1 MRKTITIGELG
12 TIITG
17 KTPPTTNKNYYG
29 DYAVFI
35 KPTDISEQSKYT
47 YETEEMYSKLAAEKY
62 KSSQIPQGAI
72 CVPCIGTIGTKMTM
86 APCDC
91 YTNQSINSIICNE
104 NYDNEYVYY
113 LIKHFLPGLKAY
125 NLGTAS
131 GREYVSKSNFEKIE
145 LVAEQDK
152 TIQIK
157 LGKVLSRYDSLIEN
171 YQKQIKLLEE
181 AAQRLYKEWFVD
193 LRFPGHENT
202 KNVNGLPDGWEK
214 RTFGSVIEYEIG
226 GGWGA
231 DTKTSNSIIPAYVI
245 RGTDMSA
252 LDMGALKELPY
263 RFHQESNYKARQLMH
278 NDIVFEVSGG
288 SKNEGVAKTFLVQ
301 QELLDKLDNH
311 VICASFCKLIRLK
324 DSSTAYYIYDTL
336 KEWRASGITTQYDKR
351 SASSIVNYRWKDFLS
366 QQEIVIPNEIVLR
379 DYIKKSELIHSSITK
394 KSSQIRLLTEAR
406 DRLLPKLMSG
416 EIEVSGDGLKGQQSV
431 SPMATPWVRK

>member
-1 MRKTITIGELG
+1 MRKTITIGDLG

-35 KPTDISEQSKYT
+35 KPTDISELCKFT

-62 KSSQIPQGAI
+62 ESSLIPKGAI

-91 YTNQSINSIICNE
+91 YTNQSINSIVCNE

-113 LIKHFLPGLKAY
+113 LIKNFLPGLKAY

-152 TIQIK
+152 TIQKKI
-157 LGKVLSRYDSLIEN
+157 GEFLSRYDSLIEN

-181 AAQRLYKEWFVD
+181 AAQRLYTEWFVD
-193 LRFPGHENT
+193 LHFPGHENV
-202 KNVNGLPDGWEK
+202 KIVDGVPERWEK
-214 RTFGSVIEYEIG
+214 KPV
-226 GGWGA
+226 
-231 DTKTSNSIIPAYVI
+231 DSIYSIKY
-245 RGTDMSA
+245 G
-252 LDMGALKELPY
+252 
-263 RFHQESNYKARQLMH
+263 
-278 NDIVFEVSGG
+278 
-288 SKNEGVAKTFLVQ
+288 KNLST
-301 QELLDKLDNH
+301 
-311 VICASFCKLIRLK
+311 KLI
-324 DSSTAYYIYDTL
+324 S
-336 KEWRASGITTQYDKR
+336 ESGEFPVYGANGIIGYYDKANCNEQVVLITSR
-351 SASSIVNYRWKDFLS
+351 GNGSGDVLMTYHKDAFITNNSFIVSPLEDYSYCQLPFTYQFLKNANFRAVRTGAAQPQLTNQSIHTVN
-366 QQEIVIPNEIVLR
+366 VVLPSKGIIINYC
-379 DYIKKSELIHSSITK
+379 DKVSYSNKKIIILK
-394 KSSQIRLLTEAR
+394 NQIRLLTEAR

-416 EIEVSGDGLKGQQSV
+416 EIEV
-431 SPMATPWVRK
+431 